1 MNEIVEHRPLGELFG
16 ELARETATLVRQEV
30 NLAKVEMTA
39 KVRTAGYDA
48 VQVAAGGA
56 TAVLGALALLAAVI
70 LLLGTVIPLWAS
82 ALLVGL
88 VVSAIGAFLVMR
100 GIRAFREIDPAPR
113 ETIRTLRED
122 KQWLKEQVSR

>member
-16 ELARETATLVRQEV
+16 ELARETGTLVRQEV

-39 KVRTAGYDA
+39 KARAAGYDA

-82 ALLVGL
+82 ALIVGL
-88 VVSAIGAFLVMR
+88 VVSAIGAFLVTR
-100 GIRAFREIDPAPR
+100 GIRAFREIDPAPK